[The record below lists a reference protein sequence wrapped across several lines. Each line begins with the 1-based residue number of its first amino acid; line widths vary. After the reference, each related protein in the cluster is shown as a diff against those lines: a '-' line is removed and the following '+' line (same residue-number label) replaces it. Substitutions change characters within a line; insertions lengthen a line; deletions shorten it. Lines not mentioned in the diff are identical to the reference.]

1 MAGFLRDNN
10 IGVYFFFFHHLTR
23 SPIAHN
29 IISDKTIIIETKIIF
44 PLLPLQPLSPLY
56 EHKTLLQWTANGI
69 TIIIINPTLGQ
80 GTTGVNSS
88 IDEMKYIQYYK
99 KEKYGF

>member
-1 MAGFLRDNN
+1 MAGFLGVDNN
-10 IGVYFFFFHHLTR
+10 VSVYFFFSYHLTR

-56 EHKTLLQWTANGI
+56 EHKTLLQRRANGI

-80 GTTGVNSS
+80 GTLVLTVVL
-88 IDEMKYIQYYK
+88 MK
-99 KEKYGF
+99 

>member
-1 MAGFLRDNN
+1 MFTF
-10 IGVYFFFFHHLTR
+10 IFHHLTR

-80 GTTGVNSS
+80 GTTGVNS
-88 IDEMKYIQYYK
+88 INEICN
-99 KEKYGF
+99 GF